1 MYAAVMLA
9 RIAENGEVLVPKS
22 VAVAIADSTLR
33 RAGGLN
39 ACFYMCQAQI
49 RHGIR
54 HD

>member
-9 RIAENGEVLVPKS
+9 RIAETGEVLVPKS
-22 VAVAIADSTLR
+22 VAIADSTLR
-33 RAGGLN
+33 GAGGLN